1 MRSGRRASNDIIGHV
16 ASGAPGTDR
25 SRRRFSPALIALA
38 LLVPAIA
45 IAIGLALSSGGG
57 GHGAPSAAAA
67 AAKALAFPRQPATGG
82 GRTIPPGSGTLVAE
96 VVRPTTMRTSPHGRS
111 LGGIGVRSDFGSPS
125 VVLVM
130 RHTRGWLGVISARS
144 GNGRLGWIPQAATSL
159 SRIAFE
165 IKVSLSAHRLTV
177 LDRGRVLQR
186 YTVADG
192 GPEAPT
198 PTGRFEVT
206 DRLATGDPAGPY
218 GCCVI
223 ALSARAP
230 HAIQGWGGG
239 TRIAIHSTP
248 ETSTI
253 GESVSHGC
261 LRLTLAAGRWLM
273 RHVPLGTPTVI
284 SG

>member
-1 MRSGRRASNDIIGHV
+1 VLSAAV
-16 ASGAPGTDR
+16 AVAVG
-25 SRRRFSPALIALA
+25 LIVSA
-38 LLVPAIA
+38 
-45 IAIGLALSSGGG
+45 GGSGGD
-57 GHGAPSAAAA
+57 AASAAARRA
-67 AAKALAFPRQPATGG
+67 RNLTPRPLATATA
-82 GRTIPPGSGTLVAE
+82 RRSTIPPGSGALVAE
-96 VVRPTTMRTSPHGRS
+96 VVRATTVRISPGGRPLS
-111 LGGIGVRSDFGSPS
+111 RIGVRSDFGSPN

-130 RHTRGWLGVISARS
+130 RHTHGWLGVISTQS
-144 GNGRLGWIPQAATSL
+144 GNGRLGWIRQAATSL
-159 SRIAFE
+159 SRITFE

-192 GPEAPT
+192 GPDAPT
-198 PTGRFEVT
+198 PTGHFEVT

-261 LRLTLAAGRWLM
+261 IRLTLAEGRWLM
-273 RHVPLGTPTVI
+273 RHVPLGTPTLI